1 MSAKPIVVFACLGL
15 ATLCLTGLGSLP
27 APAKAPL
34 PTVLLYPASPE
45 DVPALVDIRTRLRI
59 DGHLQVLTYDP
70 DSASVK
76 RAATEASHPEWLMGL
91 LSDDTRLALARALGV
106 AFYAVVSPGHTSD
119 STHVQLV
126 NTTPPALTFDWYGVN
141 HEYGARALE
150 SQAEAALAPAASDKS
165 PAPSPT
171 PVVVTPTPTPV
182 VVTPT
187 PAPVVVTPTPAPVVV
202 TPTPAPVVV
211 TPTPAPVVVTPT
223 PAPVVVTP
231 TPAPVVVTPTPAPVV
246 VTPTPAP
253 VVVTPTPAPVV
264 VTPTPAPVVVTPTPA
279 PVVVTP
285 TPAPVVVTPTP
296 APVVVTPTP
305 APVVVTPTPAP
316 VVVTPTPAPVVV
328 TPTPAPVVVTPTPAP
343 VVVTPTPAPVIVT
356 PKAAPL
362 IVAPVLQPFVE
373 KIPAVSPAPIA
384 PPVST
389 PVFTAPTVSLKLPP
403 TLPIPPA
410 ASTEPKSGTLVAA
423 LPPSEH
429 TFAPAPPDIAPAS
442 PVKPMPDTVS
452 AVKANAQAEDLSLIA
467 PLLTKADATLAG
479 GDVVGAISLYR
490 KAVNGAPLSV
500 VPRLKLAAAYQK
512 GGLSDKALNEAK
524 RALEIAPDSLPV
536 QQFLSDLDQENG
548 TSDGTL
554 TRYRTLTERN
564 PDDPAAHAGLAEALW
579 NSGDLDGAEA
589 EYKTAKKLAP
599 TNDHSA
605 DAHLAQLYATQ
616 ARYIDCLAA
625 LQNAGKDG
633 YALALKIVK
642 NRADTLSATI
652 EASRDA
658 FAGGKSTREQF
669 YDGAKQ
675 TSAQAQALADFVAKV
690 VPPNG
695 CKLSHLHRKLAT
707 NLLAQEAATLVV
719 FIETGDT
726 QQGDSVSQL
735 EKAAQTE
742 MLTAQA
748 AEEKLGLWDG
758 KK

>member
-1 MSAKPIVVFACLGL
+1 LSAKPVVVLIRLGL
-15 ATLCLTGLGSLP
+15 AALCLTGFGSVPSL
-27 APAKAPL
+27 AKAPL
-34 PTVLLYPASPE
+34 PMVLLYPASPE

-76 RAATEASHPEWLMGL
+76 RAVAEASHPEWLMGL

-126 NTTPPALTFDWYGVN
+126 NTAPPALTFDWYGVN

-150 SQAEAALAPAASDKS
+150 SQAEAALASATSDKS
-165 PAPSPT
+165 PVS
-171 PVVVTPTPTPV
+171 
-182 VVTPT
+182 T
-187 PAPVVVTPTPAPVVV
+187 PAPVVAMPIPAPVVAMPIPAPVVAMPIPAPVVV
-202 TPTPAPVVV
+202 APKPLPA
-211 TPTPAPVVVTPT
+211 
-223 PAPVVVTP
+223 
-231 TPAPVVVTPTPAPVV
+231 
-246 VTPTPAP
+246 
-253 VVVTPTPAPVV
+253 
-264 VTPTPAPVVVTPTPA
+264 
-279 PVVVTP
+279 
-285 TPAPVVVTPTP
+285 
-296 APVVVTPTP
+296 
-305 APVVVTPTPAP
+305 
-316 VVVTPTPAPVVV
+316 
-328 TPTPAPVVVTPTPAP
+328 
-343 VVVTPTPAPVIVT
+343 IVT
-356 PKAAPL
+356 
-362 IVAPVLQPFVE
+362 PVLQPFVE
-373 KIPAVSPAPIA
+373 KTPALKPAPIA
-384 PPVST
+384 PPVSK
-389 PVFTAPTVSLKLPP
+389 PVFSAPTVSLKLPP
-403 TLPIPPA
+403 TIPIPPA
-410 ASTEPKSGTLVAA
+410 VSVEPKPGTRVAA

-429 TFAPAPPDIAPAS
+429 TLTPAPPEIEPAHLTK
-442 PVKPMPDTVS
+442 PVPDTIT

-467 PLLTKADATLAG
+467 PLLKKADTALDG

-500 VPRLKLAAAYQK
+500 VPRLKLAKAYQK

-536 QQFLSDLDQENG
+536 QQLLTDLDQENG

-564 PDDPAAHAGLAEALW
+564 PDDPTAHAGLAEALW
-579 NSGDLDGAEA
+579 NSGDLSGAEN

-599 TNDHSA
+599 ADDHSA

-616 ARYIDCLAA
+616 ARYSDCLAA
-625 LQNAGKDG
+625 LRNAGKDG

-726 QQGDSVSQL
+726 QQGDRVSQL
-735 EKAAQTE
+735 EKSAQTE
-742 MLTAQA
+742 ILTAQA

>member
-1 MSAKPIVVFACLGL
+1 LSAKPVVVFVRLGL
-15 ATLCLTGLGSLP
+15 TALCLTGFGAVPSL
-27 APAKAPL
+27 AKAPL

-45 DVPALVDIRTRLRI
+45 DVPALVDIRARLRI

-76 RAATEASHPEWLMGL
+76 RAAAEALHPEWLMGL
-91 LSDDTRLALARALGV
+91 ISDDTRLALARSLGV

-126 NTTPPALTFDWYGVN
+126 NTAPPALTFDWYGVN

-150 SQAEAALAPAASDKS
+150 SQAEAALASATSDKS
-165 PAPSPT
+165 PAPT
-171 PVVVTPTPTPV
+171 PAPI

-187 PAPVVVTPTPAPVVV
+187 PAPIVVTPTPAPIVV
-202 TPTPAPVVV
+202 TPTPAPIVV
-211 TPTPAPVVVTPT
+211 TPTPAPIVVTPT
-223 PAPVVVTP
+223 PAPI
-231 TPAPVVVTPTPAPVV
+231 
-246 VTPTPAP
+246 
-253 VVVTPTPAPVV
+253 
-264 VTPTPAPVVVTPTPA
+264 
-279 PVVVTP
+279 
-285 TPAPVVVTPTP
+285 
-296 APVVVTPTP
+296 
-305 APVVVTPTPAP
+305 
-316 VVVTPTPAPVVV
+316 
-328 TPTPAPVVVTPTPAP
+328 
-343 VVVTPTPAPVIVT
+343 VVTPTPAPVIVA
-356 PKAAPL
+356 PKPL
-362 IVAPVLQPFVE
+362 PAIVTPVLQPFVE
-373 KIPAVSPAPIA
+373 KTLALKPVPIA
-384 PPVST
+384 PPVSK
-389 PVFTAPTVSLKLPP
+389 PVFTTPTVSLKLPP
-403 TLPIPPA
+403 TIPIPPA
-410 ASTEPKSGTLVAA
+410 ASVEPKPGPQIAA

-429 TFAPAPPDIAPAS
+429 TFTPTPPEIAPAHPTK
-442 PVKPMPDTVS
+442 PVPDIVP
-452 AVKANAQAEDLSLIA
+452 AAKANAESEDLSLIA
-467 PLLTKADATLAG
+467 PLIAKADTALDG

-500 VPRLKLAAAYQK
+500 VPRLKLAKAYQK

-524 RALEIAPDSLPV
+524 RALEIAPNSLPV
-536 QQFLSDLDQENG
+536 QQLLTDLDQENG

-554 TRYRTLTERN
+554 TRYRTLTEQN
-564 PDDPAAHAGLAEALW
+564 PNDPTAHAGLAEALW
-579 NSGDLDGAEA
+579 NSGDLGGAEA

-599 TNDHSA
+599 ADDHSA

-616 ARYIDCLAA
+616 ARYSDCLTA

-633 YALALKIVK
+633 YMLALKIVK

-675 TSAQAQALADFVAKV
+675 TSAQAQALADFVAKI
-690 VPPNG
+690 VPPAG

-735 EKAAQTE
+735 EKSAQTE